1 MEIRGRIHLI
11 GETTQVTN
19 TFKKR
24 ELVLLIDGQYPQYPM
39 FEFGQDR
46 CTLLDSFQVGQDVE
60 LSFNINGRSSTNAQG
75 QTKYFNSLNA
85 YMIKPLNAQGATAA
99 AYAPPAH
106 SAPAQPATA
115 APANADPMMALWKDA
130 SRKYTETQRASLG
143 YTSEADW
150 KKAIAA
156 NKTPESLAAFMQ
168 QCETKLAADDDLPF

>member
-11 GETTQVTN
+11 GETTQVTA

-24 ELVLLIDGQYPQYPM
+24 EIVLLIDGQYPQYPL

-85 YMIKPLNAQGATAA
+85 YMIKALGSGGTTAA
-99 AYAPPAH
+99 AYAPPAQ
-106 SAPAQPATA
+106 SAPAQPATPDQDAIRA
-115 APANADPMMALWKDA
+115 AKNNLWGEFRPKAGQLGLTEDAVQKRIGTCGSLSDVNALRTEWDNLAN
-130 SRKYTETQRASLG
+130 G
-143 YTSEADW
+143 
-150 KKAIAA
+150 KKTA
-156 NKTPESLAAFMQ
+156 E
-168 QCETKLAADDDLPF
+168 DDDLPF

>member
-11 GETTQVTN
+11 GETTQVTA

-24 ELVLLIDGQYPQYPM
+24 EIVLLIDGQYPQYPL

-60 LSFNINGRSSTNAQG
+60 LSFSINGRASTNAQG

-85 YMIKPLNAQGATAA
+85 YMIKAIGSGGATAA
-99 AYAPPAH
+99 ATAPPATQ
-106 SAPAQPATA
+106 APSE
-115 APANADPMMALWKDA
+115 DPMMASWKAA
-130 SRKYTETQRASLG
+130 SLKYTDTQRASLG

-156 NKTPESLAAFMQ
+156 NKTPESLASFMAD
-168 QCETKLAADDDLPF
+168 CEAKLAADDDLPF

>member
-1 MEIRGRIHLI
+1 MEVRGRIHKI
-11 GETTQVTN
+11 EDTVQASA

-24 ELVLLIDGQYPQYPM
+24 NLVLVIEGQYPQYPL
-39 FEFGQDR
+39 FEFAQDR
-46 CTLLDSFQVGQDVE
+46 VTLLDSFSVGDEVE
-60 LSFNINGRSSTNAQG
+60 VSFDLNGREWTSPQG
-75 QTKYFNSLNA
+75 EVKYFTTLKG
-85 YMIKPLNAQGATAA
+85 YMIKGIHVQGPTAA

-115 APANADPMMALWKDA
+115 EPANADPMMALWKDA